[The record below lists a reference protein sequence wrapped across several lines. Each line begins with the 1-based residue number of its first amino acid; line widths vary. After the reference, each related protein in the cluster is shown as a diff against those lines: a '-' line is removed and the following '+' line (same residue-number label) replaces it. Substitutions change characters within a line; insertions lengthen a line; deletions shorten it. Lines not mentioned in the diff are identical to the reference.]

1 MRIAYSPRYHVDLGA
16 HVFRVEKYRRVVEE
30 LRARGIA
37 TDETLVEPPPASWE
51 ELEFVHTAAYLAK
64 LRNGTLTTSEVA
76 QLELPWSAD
85 GVEAFR
91 MMTGGTILAAR
102 MALEDGLAAQ
112 VGGGLHHA
120 FPGHGEGFCM
130 FNDVAVATRVLRR
143 EARVRR
149 VVVLDCDVHQ
159 GNGTAAIFAGDP
171 DVFTISMHQT
181 HNYPAEKPPSRL
193 DIELDDGTGDEEY
206 LARLE
211 TALAAAIAHQ
221 PDLAFYLAGADPY
234 FEDQLGG
241 LALTR
246 DGLRARD
253 ARVLSRLRRQGVP
266 TVVALAGGY
275 AHRLEDTVAIHVATL
290 EEAFVVWR
298 LVSSER

>member
-16 HVFRVEKYRRVVEE
+16 HVFRVEKYARVVEE

-37 TDETLVEPPPASWE
+37 SPETLVEPEPATWD
-51 ELEFVHTAAYLAK
+51 ELALVHTPAYLDKVRA
-64 LRNGTLTTSEVA
+64 GQLTTSEVA
-76 QLELPWSAD
+76 QLELPWSAE

-91 MMTGGTILAAR
+91 LMTGGTILAGR
-102 MALEDGLAAQ
+102 MALDAGIAGQ
-112 VGGGLHHA
+112 IGGGLHHA
-120 FPGHGEGFCM
+120 FPDHGEGFCM

-143 EARVRR
+143 EGLVRR

-159 GNGTAAIFAGDP
+159 GNGTASIFANDP
-171 DVFTISMHQT
+171 DVFTVSMHQR

-193 DIELDDGTGDEEY
+193 DIELADGTGDEEY
-206 LARLE
+206 LERLE
-211 TALAAAIAHQ
+211 TALAAATSHR
-221 PDLAFYLAGADPY
+221 PDLVFYLAGADPY
-234 FEDQLGG
+234 FDDQLGG

-253 ARVLSRLRRQGVP
+253 SRVLSMLRRQGVP
-266 TVVALAGGY
+266 TAVTLAGGY
-275 AHRLEDTVAIHVATL
+275 AHRLEDTVSIHVATL

>member
-16 HVFRVEKYRRVVEE
+16 HVFRVEKYARVVAE

-37 TDETLVEPPPASWE
+37 TEATLVEPQPAGWD
-51 ELEFVHTAAYLAK
+51 ELELVHTPSYLAK
-64 LRNGTLTTSEVA
+64 VRAGRLTTSDVA
-76 QLELPWSAD
+76 QLELPWSAE

-91 MMTGGTILAAR
+91 LMTGGTILAAR
-102 MALEDGLAAQ
+102 MALEDGLSGQ
-112 VGGGLHHA
+112 IGGGLHHA
-120 FPGHGEGFCM
+120 FPDHGEGFCM
-130 FNDVAVATRVLRR
+130 FNDVAVATRVLHHEGRL
-143 EARVRR
+143 RR

-159 GNGTAAIFAGDP
+159 GNGTAAIFARDP

-181 HNYPAEKPPSRL
+181 HNYPAEKPPSGL
-193 DIELDDGTGDEEY
+193 DIELADGTGDEEY

-211 TALAAAIAHQ
+211 TALAAALAHR
-221 PDLAFYLAGADPY
+221 PELVFYLAGADPY
-234 FEDQLGG
+234 FDDQLGG

-253 ARVLSRLRRQGVP
+253 SRVLSRLRREGVP
-266 TVVALAGGY
+266 TVVTLAGGY